1 MTEIKFYKQ
10 GATITGFVITGHST
24 SSADDFEGKLVCS
37 AVSSAAYMAA
47 NTLLEIVKAKAF
59 TEVKDGYMRVELSTK
74 LEESQ
79 TILQGFL
86 LHSNELAKQYRNY
99 LKVYSEV

>member
-10 GATITGFVITGHST
+10 DVLITGFEITGHST
-24 SSADDFEGKLVCS
+24 SSVDDFDGKLVCS
-37 AVSSAAYMAA
+37 AVSSAAYLVA
-47 NTLLEIVKAKAF
+47 NTLGEIIKAKLI
-59 TEVKDGYMRVELSTK
+59 TDVKDGYMLVKLSSK

-79 TILQGFL
+79 VTLNGFL

>member
-10 GATITGFVITGHST
+10 GGLITGFEITGHST
-24 SSADDFEGKLVCS
+24 SSVNDFEGKLVCS

-47 NTLLEIVKAKAF
+47 NTLLDVIKAEAV
-59 TEVKDGYMRVELSTK
+59 TDVNDGYMLVKLSSK

-79 TILQGFL
+79 ITLNGFL
-86 LHSNELAKQYRNY
+86 IHSNELAKQYRNY